1 MNVTLSQLPK
11 KQSQCA
17 DGNTT
22 TVNPNELTKKQEM
35 TRTGS
40 ERQIVVRAQIKE
52 KKVKT
57 GAKAAS
63 SSCKSNKKGRSR
75 MNKMLSRRARNQKAR
90 IKMTKRKKPPSKKS
104 AVTGKDKVIYHE
116 KNKSLLNLDSN
127 GEKRMLKR
135 LGKIQPRQIPL
146 VLPSARPRARST
158 VKYALKRAES
168 NRDHRMRVLL
178 NKRRFGRRNRTTM
191 RKKQSRLKYLVDYW
205 KEPKVKL
212 DDLSSLDCGSYSEN
226 VEKRSTT
233 EEVGKVKD
241 PFEIPFDFVFNI
253 NAPEFIPKRDRKH
266 TNIFTLNELLE
277 SLKGQKLPS
286 MPEFDLTNSTPSVIT
301 LA

>member
-1 MNVTLSQLPK
+1 MNVPLSQFRK
-11 KQSQCA
+11 KQSQCPVGDTSA
-17 DGNTT
+17 ENSK
-22 TVNPNELTKKQEM
+22 ELTIKPEM
-35 TRTGS
+35 NKSGS
-40 ERQIVVRAQIKE
+40 EKQIVVRAQI

-63 SSCKSNKKGRSR
+63 SNCKSNKKGRSR
-75 MNKMLSRRARNQKAR
+75 MNKMLSRRARNQKVR

-104 AVTGKDKVIYHE
+104 AVTRKDKVRYHE

-158 VKYALKRAES
+158 VKYALQRAES
-168 NRDHRMRVLL
+168 NRVHRMRVLS

-191 RKKQSRLKYLVDYW
+191 RKKQSRVKYLVDYW

-226 VEKRSTT
+226 VEELCTT
-233 EEVGKVKD
+233 EVGKVKD

-266 TNIFTLNELLE
+266 TNIFTLSELLE